1 MKNRGVYLAALLLLA
16 LAAAPAVAGEALAVR
31 YSSGNETVE
40 GYLVAP
46 PGPGPFP
53 AVVVIHEWWGLN
65 DQVKEEARRLAA
77 EGYLALAVDLYR
89 GRVAQDRDEAHELSR
104 GLPEDRARRDL
115 LAAFTYLAARP
126 DVRADRIGSIG
137 WCMGGGYSLA
147 LALAEPR
154 LAASVIYYGRLA
166 TDESALAPLR
176 TPVLGL
182 FGEEDR
188 GITPE
193 SVRSFESALQKLGKP
208 VEVHVY
214 PGAGHAFA
222 NSTRPSY
229 REAAAGDAW
238 EKTRAFLAWHLKG
251 Q

>member
-1 MKNRGVYLAALLLLA
+1 MKNRRVYLGAVLLLA
-16 LAAAPAVAGEALAVR
+16 LGASPAVAGEALAVR
-31 YSSGNETVE
+31 YPSGNEIVE
-40 GYLVAP
+40 GYLVVP

-53 AVVVIHEWWGLN
+53 ALVVIHEWWGLN
-65 DQVKEEARRLAA
+65 HQVKEEARRLAA

-89 GRVAQDRDEAHELSR
+89 GRVGQDRDEAHELSR

-115 LAAFTYLAARP
+115 LAAFAYLAARP
-126 DVRADRIGSIG
+126 DVRTDRIGSLG
-137 WCMGGGYSLA
+137 WCMGGGYSLQ
-147 LALAEPR
+147 LGLAEPR

-166 TDESALAPLR
+166 TDESALAQLR
-176 TPVLGL
+176 APVLGL

-193 SVRSFESALQKLGKP
+193 SVRAFESALQKLGKP
-208 VEVHVY
+208 VEVHLY

-229 REAAAGDAW
+229 REAAARDAW
-238 EKTRAFLAWHLKG
+238 EKTRAFLVRHLQG
-251 Q
+251 E